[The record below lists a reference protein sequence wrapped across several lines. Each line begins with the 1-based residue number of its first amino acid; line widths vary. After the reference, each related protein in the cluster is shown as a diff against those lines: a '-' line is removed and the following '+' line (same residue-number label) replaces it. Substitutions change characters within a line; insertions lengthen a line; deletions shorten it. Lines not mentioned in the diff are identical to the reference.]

1 MSERT
6 EEEINVAAYIL
17 KTEKQ
22 ANYRDIAEK
31 VGIALGRVGDAIKKG
46 EVLVKAMQ
54 KGEALAGMQ
63 KGEALAGMPESEKT
77 EKKKP
82 QSMKDVQHVLSDESE
97 GKLYFLAVGA
107 GFNDV
112 NDWIEQELVPW
123 YAIKSK
129 LESKIGGKFTPDTFL
144 GTFNMI
150 ARDSVLF
157 RQMAEQFNKEQV
169 TPSTPSVQTPNKPEV
184 KT

>member
-22 ANYRDIAEK
+22 ASYREIAEK
-31 VGIALGRVGDAIKKG
+31 VGIALGRVRDAIKNG
-46 EVLVKAMQ
+46 EVLVKGVHNGQ
-54 KGEALAGMQ
+54 
-63 KGEALAGMPESEKT
+63 ALAGMPESEKT

-82 QSMKDVQHVLSDESE
+82 QLMKDVQHVLSDESE

-123 YAIKSK
+123 YAIKGK

-157 RQMAEQFNKEQV
+157 RQMAEQFNKEQA
-169 TPSTPSVQTPNKPEV
+169 TPLTPSVQTPNKPEV